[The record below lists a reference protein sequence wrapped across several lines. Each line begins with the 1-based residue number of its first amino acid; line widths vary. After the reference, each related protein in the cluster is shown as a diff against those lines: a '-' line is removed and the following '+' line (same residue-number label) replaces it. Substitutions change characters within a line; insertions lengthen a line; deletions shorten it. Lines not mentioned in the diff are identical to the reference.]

1 MHQRHKHLL
10 VALRE
15 FPHRFL
21 HHGVAAGE
29 ASFLE
34 PLPYPLGRVPL
45 LARQQL
51 VLLEDL
57 FDALLIRPQL
67 GLRPGL
73 AQPLAWRLTVRQ
85 DLFEREPVH
94 PGLPENFRL
103 IVSVSIWLVGCFR
116 KPANMGT
123 FSWSS
128 DTGKNEDC
136 RQLAGLVKRKS

>member
-85 DLFEREPVH
+85 DLFERELVH
-94 PGLPENFRL
+94 PRLPENL
-103 IVSVSIWLVGCFR
+103 
-116 KPANMGT
+116 P
-123 FSWSS
+123 
-128 DTGKNEDC
+128 
-136 RQLAGLVKRKS
+136 LAHLTCQHPFPHVCPVFHNAIHASLFMKMPHF

>member
-1 MHQRHKHLL
+1 MHQRHEHLL

-34 PLPYPLGRVPL
+34 PLPDPLGGMPL

-67 GLRPGL
+67 LLGPGL
-73 AQPLAWRLTVRQ
+73 VQPVARRLTVR
-85 DLFEREPVH
+85 
-94 PGLPENFRL
+94 
-103 IVSVSIWLVGCFR
+103 
-116 KPANMGT
+116 
-123 FSWSS
+123 
-128 DTGKNEDC
+128 
-136 RQLAGLVKRKS
+136 